1 MIGRIGDGVAT
12 RMATGAAAG
21 AATGATS
28 GAPPH
33 PATHTPTH
41 PATRTPPGSTTH
53 SLPPAA
59 TSARAIAAAARA
71 AARLGETL
79 ETQRRSLPLW
89 APALFGAGVAAYFSG
104 AAEPGPAA
112 LWAVAA
118 ALAAAALLW
127 RRLGPG
133 ARALLVLALLPA
145 LGFSAGMLRTRSV
158 AAPIL
163 PYETTAAVE
172 GRLIGLSRSAS
183 DRTRI
188 LLDRVV
194 IHGMDPARTP
204 AQVRIS
210 IEPNTPADVLRPGAR
225 LLGQAR
231 LSPPAAPSEP
241 GGFDFRR
248 LAWFDSLGAVG
259 YARSPFVEVEGDGG
273 APLALLAFRTR
284 MAASAHIQAMIPGQN
299 GAFSAAIL
307 TGDRSGI
314 DPGVEQDLRI
324 STLYHLVSISGLHM
338 TLIAAAVFVIV
349 RGGLAIVPRLAL
361 IWPLKKIAAWVA
373 LAASF
378 FYLALSGFEVPAQR
392 AWVMTAC
399 VLGAVLLDRPA
410 LTLRSVALAAMV
422 VLAIAPES
430 LMEPGF
436 QMSFAATIA
445 LVSAFEGLRSQA
457 WWMTTQTD
465 RRWCLAK
472 PVIAMVMTSL
482 VAGLATAPFSAFH
495 FNVMAQYGMIA
506 NLLAIPMMGA
516 VVMPAA
522 VIAVILAPLGLDW
535 IAFTVMGWGVGY
547 VLEVARVVA
556 GFGGA
561 VSGVPAGPGAAL
573 GLLSAGAI
581 VVVLWNGRGR
591 WLGLAP
597 MAAAFALWAA
607 AERPGLLI
615 SPDGR
620 LFGFMT
626 PEGRALSSAA
636 GNGYAAASW
645 LENDGDAAGQ
655 PAAYARAAFEG
666 KRGRIAALA
675 PGYGRILYVGF
686 RDPATG
692 PADCASAAILIAPQW
707 RDTPPGP
714 CLFIGA
720 EALRRLGAI
729 AVAAGPD
736 GPVLQG
742 ALADAAGRPWSAP
755 PRRRARAPGSADP
768 APADPTLADPT
779 FAAAAAAR

>member
-1 MIGRIGDGVAT
+1 MIGRIGDGL
-12 RMATGAAAG
+12 AG
-21 AATGATS
+21 TV
-28 GAPPH
+28 
-33 PATHTPTH
+33 
-41 PATRTPPGSTTH
+41 PPGSR
-53 SLPPAA
+53 P
-59 TSARAIAAAARA
+59 SARALAGR
-71 AARLGETL
+71 AARLAEIL
-79 ETQRRSLPLW
+79 EAQRPNLPLW
-89 APALFGAGVAAYFSG
+89 APALFGAGVAAWFAG
-104 AAEPGPAA
+104 PDEPGPAA

-118 ALAAAALLW
+118 ALAAAALAW

-133 ARALLVLALLPA
+133 GRAALVLALLPA
-145 LGFSAGMLRTRSV
+145 LGFSAAALRSWSV

-194 IHGMDPARTP
+194 IHGTEPERTP
-204 AQVRIS
+204 AQVRVS
-210 IEPNTPADVLRPGAR
+210 IEPNTPPEVLRPGAR
-225 LLGQAR
+225 LLGRAR

-248 LAWFDSLGAVG
+248 LAWFDGLGAVG
-259 YARSPFVEVEGDGG
+259 YARSPFVEVEGEAG
-273 APLALLAFRTR
+273 APLALLAFRAR
-284 MAASAHIQAMIPGQN
+284 MAASAHIQAVIPGQN

-314 DPGVEQDLRI
+314 DPSVEQDLRI
-324 STLYHLVSISGLHM
+324 STLYHIVSISGLHM
-338 TLIAAAVFVIV
+338 TLIAGAVFVIV
-349 RGGLAIVPRLAL
+349 RGGLAVVPRLAL

-373 LAASF
+373 LAGSF

-392 AWVMTAC
+392 SWVMTAC

-410 LTLRSVALAAMV
+410 LTLRAVALAAMV
-422 VLAIAPES
+422 VLAVAPES
-430 LMEPGF
+430 LMEAGF

-445 LVSAFEGLRSQA
+445 LVSVFEALRAQA

-465 RRWCLAK
+465 RRWRFAK
-472 PVIAMVMTSL
+472 PVIGMFMTSL

-495 FNVMAQYGMIA
+495 FNVMAQYGLIA
-506 NLLAIPMMGA
+506 NMLAIPMMGA

-522 VIAVILAPLGLDW
+522 VVAVILAPLGLDW
-535 IAFTVMGWGVGY
+535 IAFTAMGWGVGY
-547 VLEVARVVA
+547 VLEVARAVA

-561 VSGVPAGPGAAL
+561 VSGVPSGPGAAL
-573 GLLSAGAI
+573 GLLAAGGI
-581 VVVLWNGRGR
+581 FLVLWNGRGR
-591 WLGLAP
+591 WFGLAP
-597 MAAAFALWAA
+597 MAAGFALWAA

-626 PEGRALSSAA
+626 AQGRALSSAS

-645 LENDGDAAGQ
+645 LDNDGDTAGQ
-655 PAAYARAAFEG
+655 EAAHARAAFTG
-666 KRGRIAALA
+666 KRGRIAADA

-692 PADCASAAILIAPQW
+692 PEDCAAAAILIAPQW
-707 RDTPPGP
+707 RAAPPGP

-720 EALRRLGAI
+720 DALRRLGAI

-742 ALADAAGRPWSAP
+742 ALADAAGRPWAAP
-755 PRRRARAPGSADP
+755 PRRRDRVRL
-768 APADPTLADPT
+768 PADPPPAG
-779 FAAAAAAR
+779 AAAAAVR